1 MTLPYPRDRL
11 YPPDNLLSRLQS
23 CTNRGWPSRSS
34 LRGRLLLW
42 AQALTKCAVGQPVTD
57 QEGKTG
63 VIVSDNSNLCQVK
76 YGDGQTYGWI
86 FWNLRPAAEPT
97 KSGSTAL

>member
-1 MTLPYPRDRL
+1 MPIPIGVGPRARL
-11 YPPDNLLSRLQS
+11 CGDALICGGSSPDQ
-23 CTNRGWPSRSS
+23 
-34 LRGRLLLW
+34 
-42 AQALTKCAVGQPVTD
+42 CAVGQPVTD

-76 YGDGQTYGWI
+76 YGDGHTYGWI

-97 KSGSTAL
+97 KSGSTALNPVQPNPVTRPACDKRGADE